1 MPYKALGYH
10 RFKGW
15 VNSVW
20 KCTSQHFDDVGFDSL
35 MDIINWRL
43 PHNMKVDHY
52 HAADVGEVIRN
63 TVFDAL

>member
-35 MDIINWRL
+35 MDSNR
-43 PHNMKVDHY
+43 
-52 HAADVGEVIRN
+52 
-63 TVFDAL
+63 